1 MIDKIFSYL
10 EAKYKRFDI
19 RFKTR
24 KSLTI
29 ELKKGKIE
37 KLVETRSAGYSV
49 RAVENGKIGYVF
61 LAGEKPEPKD
71 IKFKIKLPW
80 IKTLDLKPTAT
91 IKDKVYI
98 TATKPLEN
106 ISVDGKISFLR
117 DLDRIL
123 VEAGIENREI
133 YYSENI
139 VDKHIRNSEGTEILM
154 RMPYAYIRLA
164 ASYKYQDRIASIR
177 RAWGIIGGW
186 EQMDT
191 DPLRELYEESAE
203 KVKTSAQARVVK
215 PGKYD
220 VIVDGDL
227 NYLLAHEALGHA
239 SEADLLRVKT
249 ILQGRRGKRIASPLI
264 NLVDHKKFE
273 VNGVKGYGWIPYD
286 DEGVSGGKTYI
297 IREGCF

>member
-123 VEAGIENREI
+123 VEAGIWW
-133 YYSENI
+133 
-139 VDKHIRNSEGTEILM
+139 
-154 RMPYAYIRLA
+154 
-164 ASYKYQDRIASIR
+164 R
-177 RAWGIIGGW
+177 R
-186 EQMDT
+186 
-191 DPLRELYEESAE
+191 
-203 KVKTSAQARVVK
+203 V
-215 PGKYD
+215 
-220 VIVDGDL
+220 
-227 NYLLAHEALGHA
+227 
-239 SEADLLRVKT
+239 
-249 ILQGRRGKRIASPLI
+249 
-264 NLVDHKKFE
+264 
-273 VNGVKGYGWIPYD
+273 
-286 DEGVSGGKTYI
+286 
-297 IREGCF
+297 